1 MPILNVKNLSFSY
14 ENSVILKNISL
25 TLEKGERISIVG
37 SSGCGK
43 TTLLKNIAGIEG
55 DFQGEI
61 IALKTSYMPQ
71 KDLLLPWRNILN
83 NILLP
88 VELNNEDLQAGE
100 KRALEYLEKLNLL
113 EYANKFPQE
122 LSGGMKQRVSFIR
135 TLITGSDILLLDEP
149 FSALDA
155 ITKEDLQK
163 WLLKLI
169 KNLKKSMIF
178 ITHDINEAIFLSNRV
193 LVCQNKPMNKL
204 IEFNIPKNLTLD
216 ESAKIKEN
224 ILQIIRGDN
233 SI

>member
-233 SI
+233 NI